1 MGTYNS
7 SISLKPF
14 SKWVNTTMNVVLVPL
29 LLNLKR
35 YLDTQ
40 SALRN
45 FQRRKAFPKN
55 VSDYR
60 AYKYSECV

>member
-7 SISLKPF
+7 NISLKPF

-45 FQRRKAFPKN
+45 FQRRKGFPKN

-60 AYKYSECV
+60 AYIQI